1 MEFIDMTG
9 EYFFVFLG
17 MTPPSGKTLR
27 ELGLER

>member
-1 MEFIDMTG
+1 MEFIDMIRG
-9 EYFFVFLG
+9 YFFVFLR

>member
-1 MEFIDMTG
+1 MEFIDMIG
-9 EYFFVFLG
+9 GYFFVYHG

>member
-1 MEFIDMTG
+1 MEFIDMIG
-9 EYFFVFLG
+9 GDCFVFLG